1 MEIEIEIIIETG
13 EILLNRDHE
22 VMVNIAKE
30 LSPLCYEDF
39 EKFFNEKPLNIDG
52 KINYNSFCG

>member
-22 VMVNIAKE
+22 VMVFIAKE
-30 LSPLCYEDF
+30 LNQDCYKDF
-39 EKFFNEKPLNIDG
+39 ENFFNEKPLNIDG
-52 KINYNSFCG
+52 EKNYNSFCG